1 MQRQRRP
8 FIHGV
13 TAWSALV
20 GYALVAAGLPL
31 PMGAVVPV
39 GSDSPAARRLAA
51 KDRSQ
56 PFPCMDR
63 PCGCT
68 TAAQCF
74 ASCCCNTPAELLAWA
89 RANRIDTD
97 VRLALERRAAAS
109 GRTVAREPGCCAA
122 KPPPQEPD
130 CCATAPQPTCCAA
143 GSQTVGPESSPP
155 PAAEPDGLPVSAHSV
170 VLRSMLACG
179 GVVAQWLAVA
189 SALPP
194 PPVGCDWDADP
205 IAAIL
210 LIDESSL
217 GERAA
222 PESPPP
228 RTA

>member
-1 MQRQRRP
+1 MQRRSLVHR
-8 FIHGV
+8 I
-13 TAWSALV
+13 TAWVALL

-31 PMGAVVPV
+31 PMGAAVPG

-56 PFPCMDR
+56 PFPCMDK

-74 ASCCCNTPAELLAWA
+74 ANCCCNTPAELLAWA
-89 RANRIDTD
+89 RANRIDPG
-97 VRLALERRAAAS
+97 VRLALERRAAS
-109 GRTVAREPGCCAA
+109 SCRTAARPPREPGCCAA
-122 KPPPQEPD
+122 KPPPPKPD

-143 GSQTVGPESSPP
+143 VARTPGLEPTPAGPDAPP
-155 PAAEPDGLPVSAHSV
+155 MSAHTV

-194 PPVGCDWDADP
+194 PPVGCTWDADP
-205 IAAIL
+205 IAVIF

-228 RTA
+228 RMA